1 MSQIYNPQADV
12 DTILAAARGAD
23 PATRFAIMTT
33 LERYQ
38 TQLSLMRQ
46 LRADLAERGALI
58 SPAGSRSRKKSVP
71 NPSIAEYDKVSAAAN
86 TTMQA
91 LVRLCTGLMA
101 AQAAADQ
108 DEEDDL

>member
-1 MSQIYNPQADV
+1 MNSVYNPQADV
-12 DTILAAARGAD
+12 DTILAAANGAD

-38 TQLSLMRQ
+38 TQLTLMRQ
-46 LRADLAERGALI
+46 LRADLAERGALVP
-58 SPAGSRSRKKSVP
+58 PAGGKSRKKTVP
-71 NPSIAEYDKVSAAAN
+71 NPSIAEYDKVAAAAN
-86 TTMQA
+86 QTVQA

-101 AQAAADQ
+101 AQTAGA